1 MSTYRRQS
9 VKQNRKVLMSNKCF
23 KTAGKF

>member
-1 MSTYRRQS
+1 
-9 VKQNRKVLMSNKCF
+9 MSNKCF